1 MIDRTALKTAN
12 ARLNAFVDWDDEAT
26 GGEGA
31 LAGVTV
37 GIKANIAVRGL
48 PCTAGMALYRD
59 RIADRD
65 ADAVTRLRA
74 AGATIIGSLNME
86 EAALGSK
93 SDNPWYGPVQN
104 PHRIG
109 YSPGGSSG
117 GSAAA
122 VAAGLCDAAL
132 GTDTMG
138 SIRIPAT
145 HCGIYGFKP
154 ATDRV
159 SQQGLEPADLAF
171 DAIGPLARD
180 LDLLERMARTISQFG
195 EGAISGSGAVLA
207 GHEVAVDP
215 QIAAA
220 FAAACPPGLP
230 QIRLEWPQS
239 RIRFAGFIHVAK
251 AMDAHLAGSDPNQL
265 SDRLRGAIAYG
276 PRRKDRDWAEDRQI
290 LAGVSARLREAV
302 AQYGFLILPTTPNP
316 PFSHNEEDPAAQADF
331 TCLANI
337 AGLPALSLPMG
348 WTADGLPLGLQVIGG
363 TGKEAGLFAIAR
375 TFDAGLAAYRRPAI
389 YGY

>member
-1 MIDRTALKTAN
+1 MIDRARLDAAN
-12 ARLNAFVDWDDEAT
+12 ARLNAFVDWDDKAT

-37 GIKANIAVRGL
+37 GVKANVAVRGL
-48 PCTAGMALYRD
+48 PWTGGMELFRD

-65 ADAVTRLRA
+65 ADTVARLRA
-74 AGATIIGSLNME
+74 AGAIIVGSLNME

-104 PHRIG
+104 PHHIG

-122 VAAGLCDAAL
+122 VAAGLCDASL

-138 SIRIPAT
+138 SIRIPAA

-159 SQQGLEPADLAF
+159 SQHGLEATDLAF

-180 LDLLERMARTISQFG
+180 LDLLERMARTMSDFG
-195 EGAISGSGAVLA
+195 EGMMGEAGAVLIDH
-207 GHEVAVDP
+207 GVAVDP
-215 QIAAA
+215 AIAAA
-220 FAAACPPGLP
+220 FAAACPAGLP
-230 QIRLEWPQS
+230 QIKLDWPQS

-251 AMDAHLAGSDPNQL
+251 AMDAHLAGADPEKL
-265 SDRLRGAIAYG
+265 SDRLRRAVAYG
-276 PRRKDRDWAEDRQI
+276 PRRKDRDWADDQQI
-290 LAGVSARLREAV
+290 LARVSAQLRAAV
-302 AQYGFLILPTTPNP
+302 AEHGYLMLPTTPNP
-316 PFSHNEEDPAAQADF
+316 PFPHSQDDPAAQADF
-331 TCLANI
+331 TCLANF

-348 WTADGLPLGLQVIGG
+348 WTADGLPLGLQVVGEAG
-363 TGKEAGLFAIAR
+363 REAGLFALAR
-375 TFDAGLAAYRRPAI
+375 SLDAALAAYRRPAI